1 MCEARMSI
9 LYEMLYQFDKKTEIL
24 QYQLIPVYHF
34 EITANYI
41 YLYIQL
47 FIYILQVKVHT
58 I

>member
-1 MCEARMSI
+1 MSI
-9 LYEMLYQFDKKTEIL
+9 LYERMYQFDKKTKIL
-24 QYQLIPVYHF
+24 QYRLISVYHF
-34 EITANYI
+34 KIIANYI